1 MFSSSGVCY
10 PPHANRLAEVRE
22 KRNEGMERRG
32 KVKGHGEEMHWLI
45 FLSLLF
51 FMLPTNMSGGGR
63 QHIIKTRP
71 FLCWVFSQHSRSL
84 AKEGKWGRNM
94 YQGHWLQLAWSLNL
108 TAAANNSEYIMSSC
122 KSVYEMRYRSPYR
135 SVFSSQL
142 SITEYILLP
151 CWMQHYPN
159 RKLQIGW
166 VWKLK
171 LITSKSRSSP
181 PLQVTS

>member
-63 QHIIKTRP
+63 QHIIKMRH
-71 FLCWVFSQHSRSL
+71 FLCWVNSPLNAL
-84 AKEGKWGRNM
+84 AVLQKRASKEEEIHIREIDCN
-94 YQGHWLQLAWSLNL
+94 
-108 TAAANNSEYIMSSC
+108 
-122 KSVYEMRYRSPYR
+122 
-135 SVFSSQL
+135 
-142 SITEYILLP
+142 
-151 CWMQHYPN
+151 
-159 RKLQIGW
+159 
-166 VWKLK
+166 
-171 LITSKSRSSP
+171 
-181 PLQVTS
+181 